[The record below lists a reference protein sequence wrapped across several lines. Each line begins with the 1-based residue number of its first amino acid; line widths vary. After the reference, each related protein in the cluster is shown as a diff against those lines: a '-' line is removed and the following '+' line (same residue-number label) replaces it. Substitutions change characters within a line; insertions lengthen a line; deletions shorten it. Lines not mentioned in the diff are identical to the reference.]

1 MIGVLAPWNM
11 DALLTSQRGM
21 DGNLTNVYF
30 RVESPAL
37 FDDVT
42 RHQCFAVRIK
52 YGTNCTWLNIYTQR
66 HTRTVRDEE
75 WFSCSQGETET
86 GQDIRSVLFV
96 GQRDFLHGVRF
107 ASSLL

>member
-42 RHQCFAVRIK
+42 RQQCFAVRIK
-52 YGTNCTWLNIYTQR
+52 YGTNCTWLNI
-66 HTRTVRDEE
+66 HTHTNIRA
-75 WFSCSQGETET
+75 QYETKN
-86 GQDIRSVLFV
+86 GSVALKVKRRPAKTFV
-96 GQRDFLHGVRF
+96 PFFL
-107 ASSLL
+107 